1 MISRRQFLGSTAALA
16 AASIGGSGITRANVA
31 SKPRRLITVFVDG
44 GWDIAYSIDP
54 KPELVATPEYDEVT
68 AFENIPILTHT
79 SRPNIGGFFEAFAP
93 ISAVVHGINVRS
105 ISHKVCRRK
114 IFTGVASG
122 TGPDAAALVADAHA
136 RDYPM
141 PYLVVG
147 ATAFTGP
154 LSVIAGRVGSQG
166 QINALLDPNDAMPR
180 PAQSPFF
187 HDGFEA
193 TEDEE
198 AAILAYLDAR
208 TERERAQRG
217 QWGANRARVDDFA
230 ESMHKAGLLRD
241 NAQFFGES
249 GTPLGLSDQVE
260 LALTALERDLAW
272 SVGIT
277 ANLGFDTHVGNASQG
292 PLQDALFGGLR
303 SLAEALIDRDM
314 LDDTV
319 VAVFSEMS
327 RTPALN
333 GEDGKDHHPV
343 SSALV
348 FGGGVAGGEVY
359 GGNGDRVEALP
370 VDFETG
376 STTAGDL
383 RSLDTA
389 SWVAGVAALAGAET
403 TEHLGADPFT
413 AFIA

>member
-1 MISRRQFLGSTAALA
+1 MISRRQFLGSSAALA
-16 AASIGGSGITRANVA
+16 ATSLGGMGTPRANVA
-31 SKPRRLITVFVDG
+31 SKPRKLITVFVDG

-54 KPELVATPEYDEVT
+54 KPDDVATPQYDAVSM
-68 AFENIPILTHT
+68 FEDIPILTHS

-93 ISAVVHGINVRS
+93 VSAVVHGINVRS
-105 ISHKVCRRK
+105 ISHKVCERK
-114 IFTGVASG
+114 MFTGTAGGG
-122 TGPDAAALVADAHA
+122 TPDAGAIVANEHA

-141 PYLVVG
+141 PYMVVG
-147 ATAFTGP
+147 ATAYTGP
-154 LSVIAGRVGSQG
+154 LSVISGRVGPQA
-166 QINALLDPNDAMPR
+166 QINALLEPADLFPR
-180 PAQSPFF
+180 FEQSPYY
-187 HDGFEA
+187 HEGFEA
-193 TEDEE
+193 SGAEE
-198 AAILAYLDAR
+198 AAIRAFLDAR
-208 TERERAQRG
+208 TQRERALRG
-217 QWGANRARVDDFA
+217 QWGSNKARIDDFVEA
-230 ESMHKAGLLRD
+230 MDKGALLRD
-241 NAQFFGES
+241 NAQYFGQT
-249 GTPLGLSDQVE
+249 GTQLDLSDQVE

-303 SLAEALIDRDM
+303 GLAEALIDRDM

-389 SWVAGVAALAGAET
+389 SWVAGVAGLAGAET